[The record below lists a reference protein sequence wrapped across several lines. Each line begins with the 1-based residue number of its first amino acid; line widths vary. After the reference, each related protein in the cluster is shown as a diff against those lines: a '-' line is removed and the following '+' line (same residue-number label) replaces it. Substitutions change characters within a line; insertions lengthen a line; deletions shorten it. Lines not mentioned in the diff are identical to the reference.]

1 MAESGAGRQR
11 ADERSNEKVNQRV
24 NERLNEGE
32 EQQRGGQ
39 AQGGSSGAQQGGIQR
54 GGAAGM
60 QRPGGYVPL
69 AFSLS
74 PRDFFTSSP
83 LGLMRRFADEMDR
96 VFSNLGAS
104 GQRSAT
110 GEEPA
115 WMPVVEVREN
125 ENQLTVN
132 AELPGLSEKD
142 VTVEATPEGL
152 VIQGERQRDYSS
164 EEGGIQR
171 SERSYGRFW
180 RLIPLPEG
188 AQVEQAKA
196 NFENGVL
203 QITIPIPE
211 SQQQR
216 RQIPISGGG
225 SSSGSR
231 ESGGQRARSASQG
244 S

>member
-1 MAESGAGRQR
+1 MAESGASRQR
-11 ADERSNEKVNQRV
+11 T
-24 NERLNEGE
+24 E
-32 EQQRGGQ
+32 EQQRGSQ
-39 AQGGSSGAQQGGIQR
+39 ARGGSSEIQR
-54 GGAAGM
+54 SGSSET
-60 QRPGGYVPL
+60 QRPSGYMPSVF
-69 AFSLS
+69 AVS
-74 PRDFFTSSP
+74 PRDFFTMSP
-83 LGLMRRFADEMDR
+83 LGLMRRFADDMDR

-104 GQRSAT
+104 GQRNAL
-110 GEEPA
+110 GEELT
-115 WMPVVEVREN
+115 WTPVVELRQDD
-125 ENQLTVN
+125 NQLIVN

-142 VTVEATPEGL
+142 VRVEATPEGL
-152 VIQGERQRDYSS
+152 VIQGERQREYST

-188 AQVEQAKA
+188 ANVEQARA

-211 SQQQR
+211 SHQQR
-216 RQIPISGGG
+216 RQIPINSGG
-225 SSSGSR
+225 SGSGGR